1 MERAGSS
8 ESEIKALLKADP
20 GIQNIGA
27 AAENFM
33 LKAADMDYGTCWMT
47 SQNYAAL
54 EIQSYLGIDKD
65 KYYLALITP
74 LGVPAEEV
82 NSPKRKDL
90 SEVVTWIK

>member
-1 MERAGSS
+1 
-8 ESEIKALLKADP
+8 
-20 GIQNIGA
+20 
-27 AAENFM
+27 
-33 LKAADMDYGTCWMT
+33 
-47 SQNYAAL
+47 L